1 VALLV
6 VLSWNHYQH
15 LVQANKT
22 LEEATSTQAQT
33 IKSLQAEASITND
46 VLGALSELKDL
57 RAKQDKV
64 VLGKLNQLERNNV
77 QIKNYLDQLMPPD
90 LAGLYSTIA
99 RNKNSVSDTTGQ
111 VTGAAGKATSSS
123 GSN

>member
-1 VALLV
+1 M
-6 VLSWNHYQH
+6 
-15 LVQANKT
+15 
-22 LEEATSTQAQT
+22 
-33 IKSLQAEASITND
+33 QAEASITND